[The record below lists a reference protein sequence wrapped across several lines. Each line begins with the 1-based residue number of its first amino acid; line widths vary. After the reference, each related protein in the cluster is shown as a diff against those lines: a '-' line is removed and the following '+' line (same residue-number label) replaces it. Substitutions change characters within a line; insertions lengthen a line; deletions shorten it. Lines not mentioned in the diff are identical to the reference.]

1 MAAPK
6 NKTVAVWLAL
16 VGGSLGLHR
25 FYLRGLGDWVGW
37 LHPLPTALGWW
48 GIERVLAYGQD
59 DKLSWVLIP
68 LLGMSVAAACLTG
81 IVYAL
86 ADADKW
92 DRWFN
97 ADAPGSR
104 APATPT
110 GSPSAHWCS
119 RCWWAPWPSWAAW
132 PSASSATSSTRWKRP
147 ARSASDRQVS
157 HDVAS
162 MTRLS
167 VSNAATVDR
176 PMLAVVSSCAV
187 S

>member
-1 MAAPK
+1 MAAPR

-16 VGGSLGLHR
+16 IGGSLGLHR

-86 ADADKW
+86 AAPEQW

-97 ADAPGSR
+97 ADAPGAR
-104 APATPT
+104 ASQTNWLTIGALVLSLLVGTVAFM
-110 GSPSAHWCS
+110 GSLAFGIQ
-119 RCWWAPWPSWAAW
+119 RYFEYQVEE
-132 PSASSATSSTRWKRP
+132 
-147 ARSASDRQVS
+147 ARKISQ
-157 HDVAS
+157 
-162 MTRLS
+162 
-167 VSNAATVDR
+167 
-176 PMLAVVSSCAV
+176 
-187 S
+187 